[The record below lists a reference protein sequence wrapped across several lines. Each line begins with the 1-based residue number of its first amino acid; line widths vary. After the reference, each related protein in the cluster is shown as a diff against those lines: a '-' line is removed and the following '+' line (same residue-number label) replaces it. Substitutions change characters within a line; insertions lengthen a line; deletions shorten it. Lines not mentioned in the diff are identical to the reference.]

1 MLYIHTEVKD
11 HHPPEQNICSR
22 DIGQHGKKVPDPTVC
37 IIIGYLEFKFNCLRF
52 EITFVKLILLM
63 NYMI

>member
-37 IIIGYLEFKFNCLRF
+37 IIIGYLKFKFNCL
-52 EITFVKLILLM
+52 IKI
-63 NYMI
+63 